1 MTSIRLRRH
10 SFVGHRKGDH
20 ELFSFVQAFFVK
32 VSKGLVG
39 MLQRSTYRASPKV
52 LVVSSCR

>member
-1 MTSIRLRRH
+1 MTSIRLRRC

-20 ELFSFVQAFFVK
+20 ELFSFMQAVFVK

-39 MLQRSTYRASPKV
+39 MLQRSTYQVSPKALV
-52 LVVSSCR
+52 LSSYR